1 MSCSRIA
8 PAALAVL
15 LLAGPAAAQATYTTT
30 IQTSDGV
37 RLAAT
42 VYVPSRRPA
51 PAVILVHMLTRHR
64 GDWHDFATRLAEAGI
79 GALAI
84 DLRGHGA
91 SGSTP
96 NGVTGTSQDLA
107 RSVRDVEAA
116 RRFLR
121 SRPDLFTERVGMAGA
136 SIGANLALLAAQND
150 ASVASLVMLSPGLD
164 YRGLRSEAALGKYGS
179 RPVLLVASEE
189 DPYALR
195 SARRLAESGPG
206 IRELRTVFE
215 AAHGTVMLQRDPD
228 LIGQLVD
235 WFRRTLVS

>member
-1 MSCSRIA
+1 M
-8 PAALAVL
+8 
-15 LLAGPAAAQATYTTT
+15 
-30 IQTSDGV
+30 
-37 RLAAT
+37 
-42 VYVPSRRPA
+42 YVPSRRPA

-91 SGSTP
+91 PGSTP

-206 IRELRTVFE
+206 IRELRTVSRQRMEPSCSSGILISSASLWTGF
-215 AAHGTVMLQRDPD
+215 AARWYMTWSSNTSREPLNHEN
-228 LIGQLVD
+228 
-235 WFRRTLVS
+235 